1 VENNYKSQDFNKEN
15 KNQQYNNKGL
25 TEIKSSENRNYMSF
39 KDAYQE
45 MQNGYNIENQDRSSR
60 KLSSINFF
68 NIFL

>member
-1 VENNYKSQDFNKEN
+1 MENNYKSQDFNKEN